1 MKIPGPLTKAAV
13 LQSISGKTT
22 VFHRECPRGQLCE
35 TKQAGAHGN
44 TGMMT
49 MTLRLTTS
57 ALALALALTLGAAG
71 AQVLDAAVDG
81 SPAGL
86 DPHLI
91 TAFNSFQIV
100 NGTIYEGLTTIDKDL
115 RIVPGLAQSWTMTP
129 DGKVYTFKLVS
140 GATFHD
146 GAAMTADDV
155 VASLNRVV
163 SRDIASPLASRLA
176 AMDKAVARDA
186 STVDVTL
193 KEPSAPFLTALAS
206 IAIVPKAFET
216 NKEGLQRQPMGTGP
230 FKFKEWQPNSFI
242 ELSRHAAYWN
252 KAQPKL
258 DGVKFTIIPESATR
272 QVGISSGQFAI
283 LPNIDAATALQLK
296 GRPNVK
302 ISETMEL
309 AYTLVGMN
317 TAKPPFDNA
326 KVREALNYALNRQ
339 EIVQAAL
346 FGAGVPGG
354 PLSPALKDW
363 AVDVATFPCFTPS
376 ASKAQDL
383 LKAAGITQPVT
394 VTLLVLPRQDIKDI
408 AQVVQAQLN
417 KAGFK
422 AELKIP
428 ELGQFVQDWR
438 NSNFDAF
445 VSTNAGSVDPDD
457 YFFRTF
463 RTGGST
469 NVFKYSNPE
478 VDKLLDSA
486 RIESDHGARK
496 ASYAR
501 VQSLLSCDGPAAF
514 MTYGQ
519 LFTAMRT
526 NVQGFDIMANRS
538 LLTLGNTMLA
548 R

>member
-1 MKIPGPLTKAAV
+1 VVTRSILGRVIMSKTSGKAAF
-13 LQSISGKTT
+13 G
-22 VFHRECPRGQLCE
+22 
-35 TKQAGAHGN
+35 
-44 TGMMT
+44 
-49 MTLRLTTS
+49 TS
-57 ALALALALTLGAAG
+57 AFAAALLASVMALSPATAR
-71 AQVLDAAVDG
+71 AQVLEAAVDA

-91 TAFNSFQIV
+91 TAFTSFQIV

-115 RIVPGLAQSWTMTP
+115 RIVPGLAQGWTIAP
-129 DGKVYTFKLVS
+129 DGKTYTFKLVP

-146 GAAMTADDV
+146 GSPVEAADV
-155 VASLNRVV
+155 VASINRVL
-163 SRDIASPLASRLA
+163 SKDMASPLASRLA
-176 AMDKAVARDA
+176 AVDKATASDS
-186 STVDVTL
+186 STVTIAM
-193 KEPSAPFLTALAS
+193 KEASAPFLTALAS
-206 IAIVPKAFET
+206 IAIVPRAFET
-216 NKEGLQRQPMGTGP
+216 NKDGLQRQPVGTGP
-230 FKFKEWQPNSFI
+230 FRFKEWQPNGFI
-242 ELSRHAAYWN
+242 ELSKHAGYWN

-258 DGVKFTIIPESATR
+258 DGVKFNIIPESATR
-272 QVGISSGQFAI
+272 QVGLSSGQYAM
-283 LPNIDAATALQLK
+283 LPNIDAATALQLR
-296 GRPNVK
+296 GRPGVK
-302 ISETMEL
+302 LAETMEL

-317 TAKPPFDNA
+317 TAKAPFDNP
-326 KVREALNYALNRQ
+326 KVREALNYALNRG

-363 AVDVATFPCFTPS
+363 AVNTSSFPCFTHS
-376 ASKAQDL
+376 AAKAQDL
-383 LKAAGITQPVT
+383 LKEAGVTTPVA
-394 VTLLVLPRQDIKDI
+394 VTLLVLPRQDIRDI

-422 AELKIP
+422 ADLRIP

-469 NVFKYSNPE
+469 NVFKYSNPA
-478 VDKLLDSA
+478 VDALLDSA
-486 RIESDHGARK
+486 RVDLNQAGRK
-496 ASYAR
+496 AAYDR
-501 VQSLLSCDGPAAF
+501 VQSLLACDGPAAF

-519 LFTAMRT
+519 LFTASRQ
-526 NVQGFDIMANRS
+526 NVSGFDIIANRS
-538 LLTLGNTMLA
+538 LMSLANTTLA